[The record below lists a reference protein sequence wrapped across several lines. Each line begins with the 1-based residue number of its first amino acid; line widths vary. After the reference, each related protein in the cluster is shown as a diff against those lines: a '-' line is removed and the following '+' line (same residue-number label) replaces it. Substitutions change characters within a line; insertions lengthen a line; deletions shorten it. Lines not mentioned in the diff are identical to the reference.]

1 MSLPRPTSQNNK
13 YCESALPPASPDHTG
28 RLNSDTH
35 VRAAAGDEYAT
46 QPSTTLADCMGRRRS
61 IIPLPSRKVVGGA
74 ANRLRSHW
82 NRSSPHTLT
91 HRCGTSSS
99 ILRFVSLVG
108 IILFAV
114 GATHHSSSSDRPCI
128 ALLLIASLSQ
138 NQSLQVSLV
147 AGRV

>member
-1 MSLPRPTSQNNK
+1 MSLPRPTSQHNK

-28 RLNSDTH
+28 RFNSDTH

-61 IIPLPSRKVVGGA
+61 IIPLPSRKKLWAVLQIVYDHTGIV
-74 ANRLRSHW
+74 HH
-82 NRSSPHTLT
+82 HTLT

-99 ILRFVSLVG
+99 ILRFCVSLVG
-108 IILFAV
+108 VILFAV

-138 NQSLQVSLV
+138 NQCLS
-147 AGRV
+147 R